1 MNSYFSSTR
10 GDASAEK
17 TPLADRDAV
26 VTMLLINSSLGWF
39 LGDELPGCL
48 KSIGIRTWE
57 EASKVWTVSCFCF
70 TANTILLLGRNIGA
84 TMLLTG
90 LSADALPYVM
100 VLVGA
105 FILVSMPLTAY
116 LVSKSSS
123 NTVLTGM
130 TFVMIVVLTAFL
142 FMFTTGVAEKY
153 PKIVYPMFFV
163 VEEVVDSV
171 LMVLFWQIGM
181 LCFTKD
187 EAKRLI
193 GIVNM
198 GAALANLANG
208 VTVAV
213 LIHYFSAFAI
223 LPAQMVLLLL
233 QLIPNFICRRW
244 IPDTETKDGVSK
256 PNANQGDRA
265 ASSAAPETRDDRA
278 WYMNPFT
285 QLIGLWQ
292 FATVLTFSC
301 IEFQYNATLAHFLD
315 ANGIA
320 QVTANLASVAS
331 IGQTFVNLLI
341 TPFLLQVAGTW
352 AALLVTPAAYV
363 LGEFGIMSDQTVRMV
378 FICRSMDFIFRYTV
392 SDNTKQILYKS
403 VPPHQLIDARAFTDG
418 SIKKLAPML
427 LGGILIVVQG
437 ITHLGAYELVFPL
450 AVFAMGLSAGLVPL
464 VLYLAQM
471 SEEQPNQELH

>member
-1 MNSYFSSTR
+1 
-10 GDASAEK
+10 
-17 TPLADRDAV
+17 
-26 VTMLLINSSLGWF
+26 
-39 LGDELPGCL
+39 
-48 KSIGIRTWE
+48 
-57 EASKVWTVSCFCF
+57 
-70 TANTILLLGRNIGA
+70 
-84 TMLLTG
+84 
-90 LSADALPYVM
+90 
-100 VLVGA
+100 
-105 FILVSMPLTAY
+105 
-116 LVSKSSS
+116 
-123 NTVLTGM
+123 
-130 TFVMIVVLTAFL
+130 
-142 FMFTTGVAEKY
+142 
-153 PKIVYPMFFV
+153 
-163 VEEVVDSV
+163 
-171 LMVLFWQIGM
+171 
-181 LCFTKD
+181 
-187 EAKRLI
+187 
-193 GIVNM
+193 M

-331 IGQTFVNLLI
+331 VGQTFVNLLI